1 MNRNTIETAAIL
13 IGGEGTRLRPL
24 TICKPKALVPVANK
38 PLLTHI
44 LTWLKKYGIKEVIFI
59 LYYQKEKLK
68 KVFGDGSKFGL
79 TIKYVEEDLPRG
91 TGGALKKASYLIK
104 DTIVVINGDILTDIN
119 ILQVANFHKEKK
131 ACFTITLIPVEDP
144 TAYGLVKTDNKG
156 KIIQF
161 LEKPSWEEISQEK
174 NINAGIYI
182 IEPHIIKKIPDNKIY
197 SLERELFPRLISERF
212 YGYKVLDNKSSKKIY
227 WIDIGTPDKY
237 RQANHNILEGKFKV
251 DIKYKE
257 LKKRICTEDTKN
269 ISKKSILRPNI
280 IIGNNCI
287 IEDNAEIEEFTII
300 GNNCKIAKNVYIERS
315 ILWDNIVVEESVKLV
330 DCIIADNCKI
340 GKFSKISKKTVLG
353 DSTVISPYS
362 IL

>member
-1 MNRNTIETAAIL
+1 MIKTAAIL

-24 TICKPKALVPVANK
+24 TICKPKALVPVVNK
-38 PLLTHI
+38 PLLSHI
-44 LTWLKKYGIKEVIFI
+44 LNWLKKYGIKEVIFI
-59 LYYQKEKLK
+59 LYYQKDKLK

-119 ILQVANFHKEKK
+119 IRDVANFHRKNK
-131 ACFTITLIPVEDP
+131 ANLTITLVPVDDP
-144 TAYGLVKTDNKG
+144 TAYGLVKVNNNG
-156 KIIQF
+156 EIIQF
-161 LEKPSWEEISQEK
+161 LEKPSWEEISQER

-182 IEPHIIKKIPDNKIY
+182 IEPHIIKKIPENKTY
-197 SLERELFPRLISERF
+197 SLERELFPKLIRERF
-212 YGYKVLDNKSSKKIY
+212 YGYKVLDNKSSKEIY

-237 RQANHNILEGKFKV
+237 MQANHNILEGKFKV
-251 DIKYKE
+251 DI
-257 LKKRICTEDTKN
+257 
-269 ISKKSILRPNI
+269 SKKSFLGPNI
-280 IIGNNCI
+280 IIGDHCI
-287 IEDNAEIEEFTII
+287 IEKNAQIEEFTII

-315 ILWDNIVVEESVKLV
+315 ILWDNIVVEEDSKLV

-340 GKFSKISKKTVLG
+340 GKFSRISKKTILG
-353 DSTVISPYS
+353 CCTVISPYS